1 MRDVDPA
8 FMNALA
14 MAPMKGLVVR
24 RLAWFVAKNRATGAA
39 APAGVWT
46 GSEDLNITVVDG
58 RTGRLVSRPY
68 IGGLAL
74 DNIGDV
80 PRTSDFTVQNVTIT
94 LSQIADAAQQLLRQ
108 YDLRM
113 ALVEVHDLLIDPAT
127 GEQVAPAALVQL
139 GRVDEAP
146 IKTPR
151 PGEAGSAE
159 IKSITDVISML
170 TRKNSRKSSHQG
182 QAIRQNDQWG
192 KDSGVVATWKV
203 PWGVK

>member
-8 FMNALA
+8 FMNALVN
-14 MAPMKGLVVR
+14 APVRGLVAR
-24 RLAWFVAKNRATGAA
+24 RLAWFVAKNRTTGA
-39 APAGVWT
+39 PATVGVWT

-58 RTGRLVSRPY
+58 RTGLLVSRPY

-74 DNIGDV
+74 ESIGDV
-80 PRTSDFTVQNVTIT
+80 PRVSDFTVQNVDLN
-94 LSQIADAAQQLLRQ
+94 LSQLADAAQQLIRQ
-108 YDLRM
+108 YDVRM
-113 ALVEVHDLLIDPAT
+113 ALVEVHDLLLDAET
-127 GEQVAPAALVQL
+127 GDQVAPAQLVQL

-151 PGEAGSAE
+151 VGEAGSLV

-170 TRKNSRKSSHQG
+170 TRKNSRKSSYQG
-182 QAIRQNDQWG
+182 QAVRQNDQWG
-192 KDSGVVATWKV
+192 KDSGVVSTWKV